1 MQDLKDTSPRG
12 IYVEHLRKG
21 ELAFQV
27 ASDGSPIFFPRV
39 MAPKTGDTAL
49 EWRISRGVGTV
60 YASTAMRYRNE
71 EPLNLALIDLDEG
84 FRMMSRVEG
93 IGADEVHIGMRVKV
107 DVVPAEGDKDPLPV
121 FRVLSRAD
129 GEARP

>member
-1 MQDLKDTSPRG
+1 MQYLKDASPRG
-12 IYVEHLRKG
+12 VYVEHLRRG

-39 MAPKTGDTAL
+39 MAPKTGDTVL

-60 YASTAMRYRNE
+60 YACTAMRYRNE
-71 EPLNLALIDLDEG
+71 EPLSLALIDLDEG

-93 IGADEVHIGMRVKV
+93 IGAEEVRIGMRVKV
-107 DVVPAEGDKDPLPV
+107 DILQEEGDTDPLPV
-121 FRVLSRAD
+121 FRPLPQVE

>member
-1 MQDLKDTSPRG
+1 MQDLKDASPRG

-39 MAPKTGDTAL
+39 MAPRTGDTAL

-93 IGADEVHIGMRVKV
+93 VTAEEVRIGMRVKV
-107 DVVPAEGDKDPLPV
+107 EILPGEGETDPLPV
-121 FRVLSRAD
+121 FRVLPQVE
-129 GEARP
+129 GEAQS